1 MSALSIL
8 LAFLGVGR
16 RCWLPK
22 TGVDGATWGHLS
34 PSPALS
40 PGPFPDLFLP
50 TLWDSPGRGT
60 WLWEWEELVRV
71 GWTEDQVLVRSGLS
85 APPSAPV
92 APAALPANF
101 LSSRQAMVGLG
112 GVSGAGDG
120 GVDGTSYG
128 EGAQKPWRLC
138 RGGCFFC
145 LERHLVAGRVRTLTP
160 GRARLKS

>member
-1 MSALSIL
+1 MLVTKDGCGWCH
-8 LAFLGVGR
+8 LGASKP
-16 RCWLPK
+16 LPCP
-22 TGVDGATWGHLS
+22 VSWS
-34 PSPALS
+34 
-40 PGPFPDLFLP
+40 LP
-50 TLWDSPGRGT
+50 RPVPPNPVWDSPGRGT